1 MGDKWKRFEV
11 KWGKAWRKK
20 LFKIWP
26 DSPHYDQKWSS
37 KSLACS
43 LMEPIFYRILKPEI
57 LVICQGTHSK
67 AIQLGA
73 ESSVGSQDASFRSAL
88 PTPSLCSRSWTLS
101 AVFRSIQGK
110 CWGQRNNLRH
120 PPECLSRVCFFERE
134 AAAQIPVLSWGHL
147 CIFLNC
153 AWKSFPGSW

>member
-1 MGDKWKRFEV
+1 MKKDLEV
-11 KWGKAWRKK
+11 KWGKAWRQK

-73 ESSVGSQDASFRSAL
+73 ESVLDPRMLVLGLHF
-88 PTPSLCSRSWTLS
+88 
-101 AVFRSIQGK
+101 
-110 CWGQRNNLRH
+110 
-120 PPECLSRVCFFERE
+120 PPPPL
-134 AAAQIPVLSWGHL
+134 L
-147 CIFLNC
+147 
-153 AWKSFPGSW
+153 